1 VTATRARS
9 ILVTGGAG
17 FIGTNVADRLAGA
30 GHHVIV
36 YDNLSREGVRANLAW
51 LRERHG
57 GRIDTIVADVRDRAA
72 LRRAVARAEHVFHFA
87 AQVAVTTSLVDP
99 IEDFEINALG
109 TLNLLETIRECDPPP
124 SLLYTSTNKVYG
136 SLPDVALEEGPDG
149 YAPADALLRRHGID
163 ESRPLDFHSPYGCS
177 KGCADQYVIDYARIY
192 GLATAVFRMSC
203 IYGPHQCG
211 TADQGWVAHFLM
223 SALMGRPITIY
234 GDGLQ
239 VRDALYVDDL
249 VDAMFLAQ
257 AQLASAPAE
266 IAGRAFNI
274 GGGPD
279 NAVTVRDL
287 LALIT
292 ASTGRA
298 SPLHRGS
305 WRPGDQR
312 YYVSNIDR
320 FYRLTGWRP
329 RTSLPDGLTRM
340 QRSFVDRH
348 PHFGPTD
355 PARRE
360 GTAAEGAGTP

>member
-17 FIGTNVADRLAGA
+17 FIGTNVVDRLAGA

-36 YDNLSREGVRANLAW
+36 YDNLSREGVRSNMAW

-57 GRIDTIVADVRDRAA
+57 TGIEAMVADVRDRAA
-72 LRRAVARAEHVFHFA
+72 LRRAVARVEHVFHFA

-99 IEDFEINALG
+99 LEDFEVNALG
-109 TLNLLETIRECDPPP
+109 TLNVLESIRECSPAP

-136 SLPDVALEEGPDG
+136 SLPDLPLEGGPDG
-149 YAPADALLRRHGID
+149 YAPADTLLRRHGID

-177 KGCADQYVIDYARIY
+177 KGCADQYVVDYARIY
-192 GLATAVFRMSC
+192 DLPTAVFRMSC

-211 TADQGWVAHFLM
+211 TADQGWVAHFLI
-223 SALMGRPITIY
+223 SALTGQPITIY

-257 AQLASAPAE
+257 TQLASAPAA

-279 NAVTVRDL
+279 NAVSVQDL
-287 LALIT
+287 LAQI
-292 ASTGRA
+292 AISTGRA
-298 SPLHRGS
+298 PQVHRGP

-312 YYVSNIDR
+312 YYVSNVDR

-329 RTSLPDGLTRM
+329 RTLLADGLRRM
-340 QRSFVDRH
+340 QRSFLDRH
-348 PHFGPTD
+348 PAFGPAD
-355 PARRE
+355 VPVGESAV
-360 GTAAEGAGTP
+360 EGAGTP